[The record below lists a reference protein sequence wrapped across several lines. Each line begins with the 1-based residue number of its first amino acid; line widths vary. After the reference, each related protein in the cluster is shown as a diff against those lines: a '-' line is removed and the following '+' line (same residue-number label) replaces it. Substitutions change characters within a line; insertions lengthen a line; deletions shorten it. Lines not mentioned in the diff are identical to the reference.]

1 MSHELATL
9 VLAAFGGVLVVGSLV
24 FFLRP
29 RWLWQWL
36 KGMVVFA
43 VLALGLYSL
52 AIAVSLLEYESL
64 EGMDTVATVS
74 TYRQGDQ
81 LWQVALQLP
90 DEPPRYEMVRGDQ
103 WQLDARMMRFAGP
116 IRWLGVA
123 PGYRL
128 ERLSGRY
135 TSLEQER
142 TAPRSVIALHGNRWL
157 DLWALDREYN
167 LPFVE
172 GVYGNATFM
181 PMRDGA
187 SYDVRLSSS
196 GLVAVPLN
204 EAAREAVQHWN
215 DG

>member
-9 VLAAFGGVLVVGSLV
+9 VLAAFGGVLVVGSLI

-36 KGMVVFA
+36 KGMMVFA

-52 AIAVSLLEYESL
+52 AIAVTLLEYESL

-123 PGYRL
+123 PGVP
-128 ERLSGRY
+128 S
-135 TSLEQER
+135 
-142 TAPRSVIALHGNRWL
+142 
-157 DLWALDREYN
+157 
-167 LPFVE
+167 
-172 GVYGNATFM
+172 
-181 PMRDGA
+181 GA
-187 SYDVRLSSS
+187 SEW
-196 GLVAVPLN
+196 PLHL
-204 EAAREAVQHWN
+204 AGAGTHGPTLGHRVARESMA
-215 DG
+215 